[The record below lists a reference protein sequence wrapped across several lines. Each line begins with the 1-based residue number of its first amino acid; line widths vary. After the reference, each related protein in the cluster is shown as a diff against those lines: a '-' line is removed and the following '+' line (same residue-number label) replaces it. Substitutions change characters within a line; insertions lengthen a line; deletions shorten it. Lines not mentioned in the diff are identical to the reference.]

1 MVEIPESLLR
11 RSAEAKA
18 KALGVPV
25 EQVLAEMKGEG
36 PPVEVSLADAKDNA
50 VADATAAAA
59 TAADAE
65 DVSSAEDASSAEEV
79 AAADATAADGDGAT
93 DDPAA
98 PDTEEVE
105 LGEDAPEPVEETPE
119 EGEADAPTPEVEA
132 DMDQDVAPEEPKE
145 AVSSAPADDASSADD
160 ASAAEEVAVADAT
173 APDEVP
179 AESPAA
185 MVAEAGSVAVA
196 EAEASSADTEAEEDA
211 DAIATDDEPIP
222 AVDIEDPGAPSG
234 NGASGNGKVASV
246 VSPRPTVPP
255 AGLPDGVRTQRLLT
269 VVKARAIQNVKAE
282 PTDKVNTWPHLML
295 MEFGAILAIT
305 GFLIILAV
313 IIHSPL
319 LEPANFNATPNPS
332 KAPWYFL
339 GLQELLSYFD
349 PQIAGVT
356 VPTIV
361 GLIGF
366 MMVPYVDKNPST
378 RPTDRKFAI
387 LLYSIFLAGAAT
399 LTIIGVLFRGQGFNF
414 SYPWEDG
421 VFFDDLKDWVHFE

>member
-36 PPVEVSLADAKDNA
+36 PPVEVPEPSSVPETSGGETVSDGPALDEA
-50 VADATAAAA
+50 
-59 TAADAE
+59 AE
-65 DVSSAEDASSAEEV
+65 DGEPEEV
-79 AAADATAADGDGAT
+79 
-93 DDPAA
+93 
-98 PDTEEVE
+98 
-105 LGEDAPEPVEETPE
+105 GE
-119 EGEADAPTPEVEA
+119 
-132 DMDQDVAPEEPKE
+132 
-145 AVSSAPADDASSADD
+145 
-160 ASAAEEVAVADAT
+160 AT
-173 APDEVP
+173 APDRGEAETSQPETGVAVEEVP
-179 AESPAA
+179 ERPEAPAA

-196 EAEASSADTEAEEDA
+196 EDETEESEETAEA
-211 DAIATDDEPIP
+211 PIP
-222 AVDIEDPGAPSG
+222 AVDLEDPDAPSG
-234 NGASGNGKVASV
+234 NGSGNGKVASV
-246 VSPRPTVPP
+246 VSPRPSVPP
-255 AGLPDGVRTQRLLT
+255 AGLPEGVRTQRLLT

-295 MEFGAILAIT
+295 MEFGALLAIT
-305 GFLIILAV
+305 GLVLILAV

-319 LEPANFNATPNPS
+319 LDPANFNQTPNPS

-356 VPTIV
+356 VPTIT

-366 MMVPYVDKNPST
+366 MMIPYVDKNPST
-378 RPTDRKFAI
+378 RPSDRKFAI

-399 LTIIGVLFRGQGFNF
+399 LTMFGVLFRGQGFNF
-414 SYPWEDG
+414 SYPWQDG
-421 VFFDDLKDWVHFE
+421 VFFDDLKDWVQFE

>member
-1 MVEIPESLLR
+1 MVDIPEDLLR

-36 PPVEVSLADAKDNA
+36 PPVEVPQKEPEIAREEDPAE
-50 VADATAAAA
+50 AA
-59 TAADAE
+59 TAR
-65 DVSSAEDASSAEEV
+65 EE
-79 AAADATAADGDGAT
+79 
-93 DDPAA
+93 PE
-98 PDTEEVE
+98 PD
-105 LGEDAPEPVEETPE
+105 PVEEVPPPDDVGAETPQ
-119 EGEADAPTPEVEA
+119 VEA

-145 AVSSAPADDASSADD
+145 ATP
-160 ASAAEEVAVADAT
+160 EAVASPDAEGDAVGEAVASPDAEADAVGEAT
-173 APDEVP
+173 AASPE
-179 AESPAA
+179 ESPAA
-185 MVAEAGSVAVA
+185 MAAETGAVAVA
-196 EAEASSADTEAEEDA
+196 EATEQETEVALEDTETETTEEMA
-211 DAIATDDEPIP
+211 DEPEP
-222 AVDIEDPGAPSG
+222 PSG
-234 NGASGNGKVASV
+234 NGAAGNGSGNGKVASV
-246 VSPRPTVPP
+246 VSARPSVPP
-255 AGLPDGVRTQRLLT
+255 AGLPEGVRTQRLLT

-295 MEFGAILAIT
+295 MEFGALLAIT
-305 GFLIILAV
+305 GLLVIMAV

-378 RPTDRKFAI
+378 RPIDRKFAI
-387 LLYSIFLAGAAT
+387 LLYSLFLAGAAT
-399 LTIIGVLFRGQGFNF
+399 LTIIGVLFRGQGFNW
-414 SYPWEDG
+414 SYPWRDG
-421 VFFDDLKDWVHFE
+421 VYFDDLKDWVHFE

>member
-36 PPVEVSLADAKDNA
+36 PPVEIPQK
-50 VADATAAAA
+50 
-59 TAADAE
+59 E
-65 DVSSAEDASSAEEV
+65 P
-79 AAADATAADGDGAT
+79 
-93 DDPAA
+93 DPAA
-98 PDTEEVE
+98 AQTDEVE
-105 LGEDAPEPVEETPE
+105 LGDDAPAPVEEVPAAEDAGAETPE
-119 EGEADAPTPEVEA
+119 IEA
-132 DMDQDVAPEEPKE
+132 DMEQDVAPAEPKVAE
-145 AVSSAPADDASSADD
+145 DPPA
-160 ASAAEEVAVADAT
+160 E
-173 APDEVP
+173 
-179 AESPAA
+179 ESPAA
-185 MVAEAGSVAVA
+185 MVAAASADAAASVEAAAGAGA
-196 EAEASSADTEAEEDA
+196 DAAASADTEAGAVAVATAVDEEPA
-211 DAIATDDEPIP
+211 P
-222 AVDIEDPGAPSG
+222 AVEIEDPAAPES
-234 NGASGNGKVASV
+234 NGSSNGSGNGKVAAV

-295 MEFGAILAIT
+295 MEFGALLAIT
-305 GFLIILAV
+305 GLLVIMAV
-313 IIHSPL
+313 VIHSPL

-361 GLIGF
+361 GLLGF
-366 MMVPYVDKNPST
+366 MAVPYVDKNPST

-387 LLYSIFLAGAAT
+387 MLYSIFLAGAAT
-399 LTIIGVLFRGQGFNF
+399 LTIIGVLFRGQGFNW
-414 SYPWEDG
+414 SYPWRDG
-421 VFFDDLKDWVHFE
+421 VYFDDLKDWVHFE

>member
-36 PPVEVSLADAKDNA
+36 PPVEVAQP
-50 VADATAAAA
+50 
-59 TAADAE
+59 
-65 DVSSAEDASSAEEV
+65 
-79 AAADATAADGDGAT
+79 
-93 DDPAA
+93 DPAA
-98 PDTEEVE
+98 PDTNEVPVEAADSPEDIGEDVGAPDPVEEVPSE
-105 LGEDAPEPVEETPE
+105 EDATAEPVE
-119 EGEADAPTPEVEA
+119 VSS
-132 DMDQDVAPEEPKE
+132 DMDQDVAPEVPKE
-145 AVSSAPADDASSADD
+145 APPAP
-160 ASAAEEVAVADAT
+160 E
-173 APDEVP
+173 
-179 AESPAA
+179 ESPAA
-185 MVAEAGSVAVA
+185 AEAGAVAVA
-196 EAEASSADTEAEEDA
+196 EVKTEETEQAEETSE
-211 DAIATDDEPIP
+211 TD
-222 AVDIEDPGAPSG
+222 VEDTPPSSGSGSG
-234 NGASGNGKVASV
+234 NGTGNGSGGGNGKVASV
-246 VSPRPTVPP
+246 VSARPVLPP
-255 AGLPDGVRTQRLLT
+255 AGLPEGVRTQRLLT
-269 VVKARAIQNVKAE
+269 VVKSRAIQNVKAE

-295 MEFGAILAIT
+295 MEFGALLAIT
-305 GFLIILAV
+305 GLLV
-313 IIHSPL
+313 IMSVVIHSPL

-366 MMVPYVDKNPST
+366 MAVPYVDKNPST

-414 SYPWEDG
+414 TYPWVDG

>member
-36 PPVEVSLADAKDNA
+36 PPVEIPQRQP
-50 VADATAAAA
+50 
-59 TAADAE
+59 
-65 DVSSAEDASSAEEV
+65 EEKPEE
-79 AAADATAADGDGAT
+79 GDSGGAT
-93 DDPAA
+93 MP
-98 PDTEEVE
+98 E
-105 LGEDAPEPVEETPE
+105 GEPEPVEEVPSEPAATEATEEEPE
-119 EGEADAPTPEVEA
+119 IEA
-132 DMDQDVAPEEPKE
+132 DMTQDVAPAEPKQG
-145 AVSSAPADDASSADD
+145 D
-160 ASAAEEVAVADAT
+160 
-173 APDEVP
+173 VP
-179 AESPAA
+179 PEESPAA
-185 MVAEAGSVAVA
+185 MMAEAGAVAVETQLETEEETA
-196 EAEASSADTEAEEDA
+196 EAEAPAADQETE
-211 DAIATDDEPIP
+211 EPP
-222 AVDIEDPGAPSG
+222 ARSG
-234 NGASGNGKVASV
+234 NGSGNGKAAALVT
-246 VSPRPTVPP
+246 PRPKAPP
-255 AGLPDGVRTQRLLT
+255 AGLPEGVRTQRLLT
-269 VVKARAIQNVKAE
+269 VVKARAIQNVRAE

-295 MEFGAILAIT
+295 MEFGALLAIT
-305 GFLIILAV
+305 GLLV
-313 IIHSPL
+313 IMSVVIHSPL
-319 LEPANFNATPNPS
+319 LDPANFNATPNPS

-387 LLYSIFLAGAAT
+387 LLYSLFMAGAAT

-414 SYPWEDG
+414 AYPWQDG
-421 VFFDDLKDWVHFE
+421 IFFDDLKDWVHFE

>member
-36 PPVEVSLADAKDNA
+36 PPVQVPQKEP
-50 VADATAAAA
+50 
-59 TAADAE
+59 
-65 DVSSAEDASSAEEV
+65 
-79 AAADATAADGDGAT
+79 
-93 DDPAA
+93 DPAA
-98 PDTEEVE
+98 AVTETVE
-105 LGEDAPEPVEETPE
+105 LEEGAPDPVDEVPSEEHSDAETPE
-119 EGEADAPTPEVEA
+119 VSS
-132 DMDQDVAPEEPKE
+132 DMEQDVAPAEPK
-145 AVSSAPADDASSADD
+145 V
-160 ASAAEEVAVADAT
+160 AET
-173 APDEVP
+173 APPV
-179 AESPAA
+179 ESPAA
-185 MVAEAGSVAVA
+185 MVAAASADAQADSVAGDEAVADEAGSVAVA
-196 EAEASSADTEAEEDA
+196 TAEEEA
-211 DAIATDDEPIP
+211 PE
-222 AVDIEDPGAPSG
+222 VVVEDPQAPES
-234 NGASGNGKVASV
+234 NGSSNGSGNGKVASV
-246 VSPRPTVPP
+246 VSPRPAVPP
-255 AGLPDGVRTQRLLT
+255 AGLPEGVRTQRLLT

-295 MEFGAILAIT
+295 MEFGALLAIT
-305 GFLIILAV
+305 GLLVIMAV

-366 MMVPYVDKNPST
+366 MMIPYVDKNPST

-387 LLYSIFLAGAAT
+387 LLFSIFLAGAAT
-399 LTIIGVLFRGQGFNF
+399 LTIMGVLFRGQGFNF
-414 SYPWEDG
+414 SYPWRDG
-421 VFFDDLKDWVHFE
+421 IYFDDLKDWVHFE